1 MPVPEVV
8 AIGLA
13 GFLAWLFAVSG
24 FHKLRHPA
32 SFSELAAQYLPGSLR
47 RLWRDW
53 LVYPIGAVELAIALA
68 LLLPQ
73 GRVAA
78 ATAAAA
84 LLAGYALLMASQ
96 LVQGRRDM
104 RCGCAGPASEVRV
117 SPALVVRN
125 LLTAALAVPLLLP
138 AAPMGFSPG
147 AIALALAMTGF
158 LLALY
163 LSAEQLIGN
172 SQLMARSR

>member
-13 GFLAWLFAVSG
+13 GFLAWLFAVSA
-24 FHKLRHPA
+24 FHKLRNAA
-32 SFSELAAQYLPGSLR
+32 SFSELAAQYLPESFRGW
-47 RLWRDW
+47 WRDW
-53 LVYPIGAVELAIALA
+53 LVYPIGVAELAIALA

-73 GRVAA
+73 GRVVGAA
-78 ATAAAA
+78 AAAA
-84 LLAGYALLMASQ
+84 LLVGYGLLMAAQ
-96 LVQGRRDM
+96 LVQGRRDL

-117 SPALVVRN
+117 SPALVARN

-138 AAPMGFSPG
+138 VTPMGISPG
-147 AIALALAMTGF
+147 AIALALGMTGF